1 MCVRKALILGLG
13 VLSLTGCV
21 KYRPG
26 ALNPPA
32 LETEYRARSL
42 TAPALV
48 AFLRQNGQVQAAWP
62 PGFLDLRTLALI
74 AYFYNP
80 DLAVARSRFAAAEA
94 GVAVAGLSPSP
105 SVAIEG
111 GYNPNPES
119 RVLYGVFPS
128 FTIETAGKRG
138 LRILQAQKL
147 AESARAGLAES
158 GWLVRSR
165 VRTSLFNYV
174 VAERRRTLLETEV
187 AVRTEIVGIFDK
199 RVSVGES
206 PRPELDIYRVDLLTT
221 RSALD
226 AALGEAA
233 QARMA
238 LASAVGLSGDALADR
253 GFRAPELDAPV
264 PPTSLPIRAVQKAGV
279 LHRADIRR
287 ALADYGAA
295 DAVVRLEIARQY
307 PDVQLTPSYSFEEG
321 FARYV
326 LNAGLQ
332 PLSGARR
339 RKALIA
345 QAEAAR
351 EHAATQF
358 EALQARAIGEMDRA
372 LEQYKAAYLAW
383 QTAGARLVEIQTQRE
398 TAARRAL
405 EAGEGD
411 RLGLAVV
418 RLESIT
424 AARAQ
429 LDALARL
436 ATALAAVEDAMQQ
449 PLEAALEIGDVP
461 AMAPQR
467 GIRPGRKP

>member
-1 MCVRKALILGLG
+1 LFGLSILA
-13 VLSLTGCV
+13 LTGCV
-21 KYRPG
+21 KYRPR

-48 AFLRQNGQVQAAWP
+48 DFLRQNGQQWAALP
-62 PGFLDLRTLALI
+62 PQSLDLRTLALV

-80 DLAVARSRFAAAEA
+80 DLAVARSRLAAAEA
-94 GVAVAGLSPSP
+94 GIAVAGLRPTVSLGID
-105 SVAIEG
+105 A
-111 GYNPNPES
+111 GYNANPES
-119 RVLYGVFPS
+119 HPLYGVLPS

-147 AESARAGLAES
+147 KEGARAGLAES

-165 VRTSLFNYV
+165 VRTSLFNYLA
-174 VAERRRTLLETEV
+174 AERRRTLLETEV
-187 AVRTEIVGIFDK
+187 AVRSEIVGIFDK

-206 PRPELDIYRVDLLTT
+206 PRPELDIYRVDLLNV

-226 AALGEAA
+226 TALGEAS
-233 QARMA
+233 QTRMA
-238 LASAVGLSGDALADR
+238 LASAVGLSGEALA
-253 GFRAPELDAPV
+253 GIVFRAPELDAPI
-264 PPTSLPIRAVQKAGV
+264 LPEALPVRAVQKAGV

-287 ALADYGAA
+287 ALADYGAS
-295 DAVVRLEIARQY
+295 DAILRLEVARQY
-307 PDVQLTPSYSFEEG
+307 PDIQLTPGFNFEEG

-326 LNAGLQ
+326 ISTALQ
-332 PLSGARR
+332 PLPGMRR
-339 RKALIA
+339 NKALIA
-345 QAEAAR
+345 QAEAER
-351 EHAATQF
+351 EHVSTQF
-358 EALQARAIGEMDRA
+358 EALQAQAIGEMDRA
-372 LEQYKAAYLAW
+372 VEQYRAAYLAW

-411 RLGLAVV
+411 RLGLAIV

-424 AARAQ
+424 ATRAQ
-429 LDALARL
+429 LDALMRL
-436 ATALAAVEDAMQQ
+436 ATALAAVEDSMQQ
-449 PLEAALEIGDVP
+449 PLEAALQIGDAP

-467 GIRPGRKP
+467 RNH

>member
-1 MCVRKALILGLG
+1 MCSRKALILGLG
-13 VLSLTGCV
+13 TLALAGCV
-21 KYRPG
+21 KYRPR

-42 TAPALV
+42 TTPALV
-48 AFLRQNGQVQAAWP
+48 EFLRQNGQAQAAWP
-62 PGFLDLRTLALI
+62 PRSLDLRTLALV
-74 AYFYNP
+74 AYFYKP
-80 DLAVARSRFAAAEA
+80 DLAVARSRLASAEA
-94 GVAVAGLSPSP
+94 GVAVAGLRPSS

-119 RVLYGVFPS
+119 RVLYGAFPS
-128 FTIETAGKRG
+128 FTIEAAGKRG

-165 VRTSLFNYV
+165 VRTSLFNYLV
-174 VAERRRTLLETEV
+174 TERRRTLLETEV
-187 AVRTEIVGIFDK
+187 AVRTEIVGIFAK
-199 RVSVGES
+199 RVAVGEA
-206 PRPELDIYRVDLLTT
+206 PRPELDIYRVDLLNT

-226 AALGEAA
+226 TAVGDAV
-233 QARMA
+233 QARMG
-238 LASAVGLSGDALADR
+238 LASAVGLSGDALADLT
-253 GFRAPELDAPV
+253 FRAPEFDAPIA
-264 PPTSLPIRAVQKAGV
+264 PTALPIRAVQKAGV

-287 ALADYGAA
+287 TLSDYSAA
-295 DAVVRLEIARQY
+295 DAVLRLEVARQY

-326 LNAGLQ
+326 LNAALQ
-332 PLSGARR
+332 PLSGSHRS
-339 RKALIA
+339 KTLIA
-345 QAEAAR
+345 QAEADR
-351 EHAATQF
+351 EHVATQF
-358 EALQARAIGEMDRA
+358 EALQAGAIGEMDRA

-449 PLEAALEIGDVP
+449 PLEAALEIGDAP